1 MAQQPSKYPHDIPSL
16 ASVHHSLDAYP
27 ECTASVA
34 RNALLDIGNVNDA
47 EKAIHTVNHL
57 LIKNTPN
64 VTGDMA
70 QTARLRY
77 ATLVNIHATDKF
89 GGGDIATILQQLQ
102 QTINDNNNL
111 LTTNNDRLTNLQT
124 SVDNL
129 TSRTERIEGRL
140 TNIEGQLTNIEGR
153 LTNVEGRLTN
163 VEGRLTNIEHRLDTN
178 DNRLLFEWANAKAR
192 AVNFRRHGVDRV
204 LIYKMKKTITGQGNV
219 LVHRLRPNTNH
230 VYNIAALANDPP
242 LGSEAT
248 YNLADVASSN
258 LSRVAILGLVLFY
271 NEDFGMNKEDSLEV
285 WQDKVFVWHTT

>member
-27 ECTASVA
+27 EFAASVA
-34 RNALLDIGNVNDA
+34 CNALLDIRNVNDA
-47 EKAIHTVNHL
+47 ENAIHTVNHL
-57 LIKNTPN
+57 LSKNTPN
-64 VTGDMA
+64 VTGDMVR
-70 QTARLRY
+70 TARLRY

-102 QTINDNNNL
+102 QTINNNNTL
-111 LTTNNDRLTNLQT
+111 LTTNNNCLTNLQT

-129 TSRTERIEGRL
+129 ITRTEHIEGRL
-140 TNIEGQLTNIEGR
+140 TNIEGQLTDIEGR
-153 LTNVEGRLTN
+153 LTL
-163 VEGRLTNIEHRLDTN
+163 IEHRLDTN
-178 DNRLLFEWANAKAR
+178 DNCLLFERANAKAR
-192 AVNFRRHGVDRV
+192 VVNFRKHSVDRV

-219 LVHRLRPNTNH
+219 LVHGLCPNADH
-230 VYNIAALANDPP
+230 VYNIAALANDPA

-258 LSRVAILGLVLFY
+258 LSRAAILGLVLFY
-271 NEDFGMNKEDSLEV
+271 NEDFGINKEDSLEV